1 MKKSVNA
8 RVAMLFA
15 AAALL
20 LLGLAAP
27 QAWAQATAKSE
38 PASVYPA
45 AIFPFQE
52 RGSGATGMGEKISD
66 ILFAA
71 LSASPQINLVD
82 RADLKKILEEQ
93 HLNLSGM
100 VNPSQATQVGH
111 LTGAKILVTGSVIEV
126 DKSLY
131 LVAKIIG
138 TETSRV
144 LGASVKGKSTD
155 ELSTLADDLAK
166 KVEATIA
173 KQSGD
178 LVAKEETREDQ
189 IKALKGKLGDAK
201 RPKVFIQVAERHIG
215 QPTIDPAVETELM
228 LLCKELGFEVID
240 PKSGSEGQADVLV
253 SGEGFSEL
261 AARHGNLV
269 SVKARVELKATY
281 RKSNEILVADREV
294 TVVVDLS
301 EQIAGKS
308 ALQKAALLIAQ
319 RLLPAMVQ
327 QWNKVR

>member
-1 MKKSVNA
+1 MKRSTNVRA
-8 RVAMLFA
+8 VALLTMA
-15 AAALL
+15 GLL

-27 QAWAQATAKSE
+27 GAWAQGAAKSE
-38 PASVYPA
+38 PAGIYPT
-45 AIFPFQE
+45 AIFAFQE
-52 RGSGATGMGEKISD
+52 RGSGAAGYGEKVSD
-66 ILFAA
+66 ILFAS
-71 LSASPQINLVD
+71 LSASPQIHLVD
-82 RADLKKILEEQ
+82 RADLKKVLEEQ
-93 HLNLSGM
+93 GLNLSGM

-144 LGASVKGKSTD
+144 LGASVKGKTTD
-155 ELSTLADDLAK
+155 ELATLAEDLAK

-178 LVAKEETREDQ
+178 LVAKEAKREDK
-189 IKALKGKLGDAK
+189 IKALKEKLGDAK
-201 RPKVFIQVAERHIG
+201 RPKVFIQVSERHVG

-240 PKSGSEGQADVLV
+240 PKSGSAAKADVLL
-253 SGEGFSEL
+253 SGEGFSEF

-281 RKSNEILVADREV
+281 RKSNEVLVADREV
-294 TVVVDLS
+294 AVVVDLS

-308 ALQKAALLIAQ
+308 ALQKAALQIAQ
-319 RLLPAMVQ
+319 RVLPAAVQ

>member
-1 MKKSVNA
+1 MKRSMNVEMPVLLA
-8 RVAMLFA
+8 IAG
-15 AAALL
+15 LL
-20 LLGLAAP
+20 LCGFAVP
-27 QAWAQATAKSE
+27 QASAQAPAKSE
-38 PASVYPA
+38 PAAVYPT

-66 ILFAA
+66 ILFAS
-71 LSASPQINLVD
+71 LSASPQIHLVD
-82 RADLKKILEEQ
+82 RADLKKVLEEQ

-100 VNPSQATQVGH
+100 VNPGQATQVGH
-111 LTGAKILVTGSVIEV
+111 LTGAKILVTGSVFEA

-144 LGASVKGKSTD
+144 LGASVKGKTTD
-155 ELSTLADDLAK
+155 ELATLAEDLAK

-178 LVAKEETREDQ
+178 LVAKEAKREDW
-189 IKALKGKLGDAK
+189 IKALKEKLGDAK
-201 RPKVFIQVAERHIG
+201 RPKVYIQVAERHVG

-228 LLCKELGFEVID
+228 LVCKELGFEVID
-240 PKSGSEGQADVLV
+240 PKSGSAKEADVLL

-261 AARHGNLV
+261 AARHLNLV

-281 RKSNEILVADREV
+281 RKSNEVLVADREV

-308 ALQKAALLIAQ
+308 ALQKAGLQIAE